1 MMIDF
6 NFETD
11 FLLEGIE
18 NYQKWIIDVIGSY
31 GFEVGDI
38 SYIFCDDEYLFQIN
52 QQYLNH
58 DDLTDIISFDYSE
71 DKLISGDI
79 FISVER
85 VKENANQFKVDFQHE
100 LLRVMCHGIL
110 HFIGFKDKNK
120 KDQLEM
126 TKNEDICIKK
136 FINI

>member
-1 MMIDF
+1 MIDF

-18 NYQKWIIDVIGSY
+18 NYQKWIIGVIESY

-38 SYIFCDDEYLFQIN
+38 SYIFCDDKYLLQIN

-71 DKLISGDI
+71 EKLISGDI

-85 VKENANQFKVDFQHE
+85 VQENASLFKVDFQQE
-100 LLRVMCHGIL
+100 LLRVMSHGIL
-110 HFIGFKDKNK
+110 HFMGFKDKNE

-126 TKNEDICIKK
+126 RKNEDICIEKYL
-136 FINI
+136 NN

>member
-1 MMIDF
+1 MIDF

-11 FLLEGIE
+11 FLLDGIE
-18 NYQKWIIDVIGSY
+18 NYKKWIIGVIESY

-38 SYIFCDDEYLFQIN
+38 SYIFCDDKYLLQIN

-71 DKLISGDI
+71 EKLISGDI
-79 FISVER
+79 FISIER
-85 VKENANQFKVDFQHE
+85 VQENASLFKVDFQQE
-100 LLRVMCHGIL
+100 LLRVMSHGIL
-110 HFIGFKDKNK
+110 HFIGFKDKNE

-126 TKNEDICIKK
+126 RKNEDICIEKY
-136 FINI
+136 INN